1 MSNPAYDKAH
11 SKSIVLAKRRILIEH
26 NLPSVRKNNKAT
38 DRVNK
43 ARKKVNEAIRN
54 KSFSPKAGKDVKG
67 VMIS

>member
-26 NLPSVRKNNKAT
+26 NLPYAT